1 MVGNFNNSRLNFKG
15 LFLGLF
21 VFIAVFGMVFACKA
35 PVTPTVPEPETY
47 TVTFHFDGKTLSET
61 YTAGEELELLTKE
74 EAGISDDYELEW
86 YTDSAFTEKAHGGT
100 PVNSNLNIYGNLTK
114 IDTSIEYTV
123 KFVNDDGTALG
134 EEQKVNAGGSV
145 TVPGTPTPKLSDH
158 VGWKFSGW
166 SLSLE
171 ETDLLSVSDDK
182 ISIKASWAGVGN
194 VITIYAVYI
203 DPDSE
208 RPVTGIEL
216 LPGEDFEL
224 YVGETKNL
232 TVLYTPEGANIGREL
247 SWTCEPAGIV
257 KVESTADGG
266 KVTALSEGSATI
278 TVKLSENDS
287 ITDSVKVIVSE
298 KTVTVTGVELTASG
312 STVSVGG
319 SLNLT
324 LTATYSDGSSG
335 KITEGVTYAVSP
347 EASGKVE
354 GNVFTAL
361 ASGSVTVTATY
372 EGKTSRV
379 VITVTEVSVSSKS
392 GVMLQGFNWSSAKRG
407 GDYSWED
414 RSPYWDYWYKVMID
428 QGDVIGET
436 FTYVWCPPPSR
447 TDTASSE
454 GYGPTMLNDL
464 NSCYGTKEELS
475 QVIEAIKPAKA
486 IADVVV
492 NHRAGTASWG
502 GFTNPDWGVV
512 IGSNYQVIC
521 SDDEGFSDPKSD
533 MYNCNNKGNP
543 DTGATYAAYRDLDHT
558 NLVVQQGIVDW
569 MNDVLKPAGFVG
581 WRYDYVKGYGGEYVG
596 YYNAKTNPEFSV
608 GEYWPEGGADW
619 VSEIDTWLTETEA
632 SINGTQGMPSKA
644 FDFVLKRN
652 LNEAFGWYKNSTDQ
666 GSEDH
671 KTLWDMSKLADANTL
686 MRKNP
691 SRAVTFVDNHDTGS
705 SQLHWC
711 LDPGDLGPAYAF
723 ILTHPGYPCVAWQHY
738 FTYKESGEKV
748 DPEQYIGGDMVP
760 GTENTYRQHIDY
772 LIGLRQRIGIEYDDE
787 VEVLNSTQ
795 TIYVA
800 KITGN
805 SGEIIVKIGGD
816 SYTPSGVGY
825 AGNNPIYAGTN
836 FAIWEKGV
844 DGSDSIGGG
853 GTEPGETVTLSVNCD
868 VGNGNAIFFTGSFTG
883 ANEWKTALRGTW
895 NEGNVWT
902 CTVPAGDFVWKCL
915 KGSYD
920 LGESVTI
927 EGSEL
932 VWEEGANHP
941 STATEVTP
949 DFK

>member
-1 MVGNFNNSRLNFKG
+1 MPTMVGNFNNTRLNFKG
-15 LFLGLF
+15 LFLGFF

-47 TVTFHFDGKTLSET
+47 TVTFHFDGKTQSET
-61 YTAGEELELLTKE
+61 YTAGEELELLTEE
-74 EAGISDDYELEW
+74 EAGISADYELEW
-86 YTDSAFTEKAHGGT
+86 YTDSGFTKKAHGGT
-100 PVNSNLNIYGNLTK
+100 PVNSNLDIYGKLTK

-123 KFVNDDGTALG
+123 KFVNDGGTALG

-145 TVPGTPTPKLSDH
+145 TVPGTPTPEKSEH
-158 VGWKFSGW
+158 KGWIFSGW

-171 ETDLLSVSDDK
+171 GTDLLSLSGGK
-182 ISIKASWAGVGN
+182 ISIKASWAGDGN

-216 LPGEDFEL
+216 SPGEDFEL
-224 YVGETKNL
+224 YVGDTKNL
-232 TVLYTPEGANIGREL
+232 DVSYTPEDANIGRDL
-247 SWTCEPAGIV
+247 SWTCTPEGIV

-278 TVKLSENDS
+278 TVKLSGNDS

-298 KTVTVTGVELTASG
+298 KTVTVTGVELKASG

-324 LTATYSDGSSG
+324 LTASYSDGNSG
-335 KITEGVTYAVSP
+335 NITEGVTYAVFP

-372 EGKTSRV
+372 EGKTSQV
-379 VITVTEVSVSSKS
+379 VITVNEVSVSSKS

-407 GDYSWED
+407 SGYSWEN
-414 RSPYWDYWYKVMID
+414 RSPYWDYWYKVMIG
-428 QGDVIGET
+428 QGEAIGET
-436 FTYVWCPPPSR
+436 FAYVWCPPPSR

-464 NSCYGTKEELS
+464 NSCYGTKEELLL
-475 QVIEAIKPAKA
+475 VIEAIKPAKA

-492 NHRAGTASWG
+492 NHRAGTTCWG
-502 GFTNPDWGVV
+502 DFTNPDWGVV
-512 IGSNYQVIC
+512 KGSNYQVIC
-521 SDDEGFSDPKSD
+521 SDDEGFTGSPNDPHMSGVPSN
-533 MYNCNNKGNP
+533 MRGAP

-596 YYNAKTNPEFSV
+596 QYNAGSGAEFSV
-608 GEYWPEGGADW
+608 GEYWPTAGYNSGNPSAWGNEIKSWIEATDNGG
-619 VSEIDTWLTETEA
+619 TR
-632 SINGTQGMPSKA
+632 SKA
-644 FDFVLKRN
+644 FDFALKGAMN
-652 LNEAFGWYKNSTDQ
+652 TVFGNNTTGASNSNYQ
-666 GSEDH
+666 
-671 KTLWDMSKLADANTL
+671 LLADSSNLIMSQPAD
-686 MRKNP
+686 
-691 SRAVTFVDNHDTGS
+691 AVTFIDNHDTGS
-705 SQLHWC
+705 TQSHWY
-711 LDPGDLGPAYAF
+711 LDPQDVGTAYAF

-738 FTYKESGEKV
+738 FTFAESGSKV
-748 DPEQYIGGDMVP
+748 DGSQYIGGNTVP

-772 LIGLRQRIGIEYDDE
+772 LINLRQRIGIEYDDL
-787 VEVLNSTQ
+787 VDVVGKSSN
-795 TIYVA
+795 YYA
-800 KITGN
+800 GKITGLN
-805 SGEIIVKIGGD
+805 GEIVVVIGNGYIPSGE
-816 SYTPSGVGY
+816 GY
-825 AGNNPIYAGTN
+825 AENNPIYAGTN

-844 DGSDSIGGG
+844 DGTDSIGGG
-853 GTEPGETVTLSVNCD
+853 STEPGETVTLSVNYD

-902 CTVPAGDFVWKCL
+902 CTVPAGDFKWKCL
-915 KGSYD
+915 KGSYG
-920 LGESVTI
+920 LVESVTI
-927 EGSEL
+927 EGSGL
-932 VWEEGANHP
+932 VWESGDDHL
-941 STATEVTP
+941 STVTEVTP
-949 DFK
+949 KFQ